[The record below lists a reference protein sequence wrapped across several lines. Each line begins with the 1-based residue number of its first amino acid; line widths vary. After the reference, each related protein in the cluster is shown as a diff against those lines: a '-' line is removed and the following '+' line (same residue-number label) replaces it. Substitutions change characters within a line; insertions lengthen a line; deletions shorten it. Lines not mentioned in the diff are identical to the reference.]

1 MKTLVSAYIL
11 AKLEVGNEKETI
23 SKLKQ
28 IKEIKEAIITY
39 GVFDLII
46 KVNFQNSE
54 DLDDFVFNVVRQLPG
69 VKDTMTMLV
78 VSTAI

>member
-1 MKTLVSAYIL
+1 M
-11 AKLEVGNEKETI
+11 AKLDVGKEKETI

-54 DLDDFVFNVVRQLPG
+54 DLDNFVFNVIRQLPG

-78 VSTAI
+78 VRTAIK

>member
-1 MKTLVSAYIL
+1 M
-11 AKLEVGNEKETI
+11 AKLDVGKEKETI

-78 VSTAI
+78 VKTAI

>member
-1 MKTLVSAYIL
+1 MVSAYIM
-11 AKLEVGNEKETI
+11 AKLEVGKEKETI
-23 SKLKQ
+23 SELKQ

-54 DLDDFVFNVVRQLPG
+54 ALDYFVFNVVRQLPG
-69 VKDTMTMLV
+69 VNDTMTMLV
-78 VSTAI
+78 VKTAI

>member
-1 MKTLVSAYIL
+1 MKTLVSAYIM
-11 AKLEVGNEKETI
+11 AKLEVGKEKETI
-23 SKLKQ
+23 SELKQ

-54 DLDDFVFNVVRQLPG
+54 ALDYFVFNVVRQLPG

-78 VSTAI
+78 VKTAI